1 MAKNVKEIE
10 VKVEGKEWEGALDKA
25 FVKANKKAKIDG
37 FRPGKA
43 PKDVFLKKYGKES
56 LFMDAADI
64 AIDGA
69 YTKMLDENK
78 EDALKL
84 VARPDI
90 ELLSVDEKGIS
101 FKFILT
107 LRPEVK
113 LGEYKN
119 LGVKK
124 DKVKVTD
131 EEVKEA
137 IDHMRQRFAENVVKE
152 GEIANGDTAV
162 IDFEGFVD
170 GKAFDG
176 GKGENYS
183 LHIGS
188 GTFIPGFE
196 DQLIGLKAG
205 EEKDVVVTFPKDYHA
220 EDLKDKEATFK
231 VKVHEVKETK
241 IPEIDA
247 DFFADLGMEGIDS
260 KEKLEKQVSEN
271 IKAHKEMDVENKYM
285 DDLLEAAAKNVKV
298 EIPEVMINEEL
309 DRMVNQYAEHL
320 KMQGIELAQFY
331 QLTNSD
337 ETALKEQMKP
347 EAEKRITYRLMLEEI
362 ANAEKLEISDDEAS
376 KEAEN
381 LASKY
386 QMEKDEF
393 LKVFGGLEI
402 VKYDLKM
409 RKAMEILKESK

>member
-347 EAEKRITYRLMLEEI
+347 EAEKRIAYRLMLEEI

>member
-37 FRPGKA
+37 FRQGKA

-69 YTKMLDENK
+69 YTKMLAENK
-78 EDALKL
+78 EDVEKL

-271 IKAHKEMDVENKYM
+271 IKAHKQMDVENKYM
-285 DDLLEAAAKNVKV
+285 DNLLEAASKNVKV

-362 ANAEKLEISDDEAS
+362 AKAEKLKISDDEAS